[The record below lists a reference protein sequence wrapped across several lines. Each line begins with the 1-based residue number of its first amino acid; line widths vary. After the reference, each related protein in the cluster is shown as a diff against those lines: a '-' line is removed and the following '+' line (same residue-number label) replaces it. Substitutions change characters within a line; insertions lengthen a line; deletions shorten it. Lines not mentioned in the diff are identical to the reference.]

1 MDISA
6 GEALVTAEVVR
17 PVKGQASG
25 QVTFTHKAF
34 FKPGSDELDSPPAA
48 PALEVGKEYL
58 VFVERGWVAY
68 PLGIYAVDQGKAWF
82 IGFWT
87 SASARQ
93 YPGELSGKTLAEAVR
108 AIQGR

>member
-1 MDISA
+1 
-6 GEALVTAEVVR
+6 
-17 PVKGQASG
+17 
-25 QVTFTHKAF
+25 
-34 FKPGSDELDSPPAA
+34 
-48 PALEVGKEYL
+48 L